1 MANIWVQYTG
11 DGTAWVSNPTPNIG
25 EQITLYAIPADGA
38 TLDDIE
44 AWDEYGYS
52 VALYVQEEQDFIC
65 NSNTITIQVTFS
77 EPKIHIYVDGNGT
90 ASVSNRY
97 PSVSEIVTLYIDP
110 MPRQRILSVIG
121 YDENGNV
128 VRFRNRKVQSFMW
141 TYQTLDIYI
150 TIRID
155 NKIDKRMPIW
165 MYPRLRKCFT

>member
-11 DGTAWVSNPTPNIG
+11 DGTAWVNNPTPNIG
-25 EQITLYAIPADGA
+25 EEVTLYAIPDDGA

-52 VALYVQEEQDFIC
+52 VALYVQEEQNFIC

-77 EPKIHIYVDGNGT
+77 EPKIHIYIDGNGSAYVT
-90 ASVSNRY
+90 NEY
-97 PSVSEIVTLYIDP
+97 PSVSEVVTLYIDP
-110 MPRQRILSVIG
+110 MAGHKILSVIG
-121 YDENGNV
+121 YDENGNTV
-128 VRFRNRKVQSFMW
+128 QFSNRKTQSFIW
-141 TYQTLDIYI
+141 NYQTLDIYI

-155 NKIDKRMPIW
+155 NNKKKGMPIW